1 MGQRQFDT
9 SPTQG
14 WGKVGARLGQGL
26 GQGPGKVR
34 ARLGQGLDKKQGSG
48 KVWAGKVWARLGQG
62 PGKVGAR
69 SGQKAR
75 FRQGRGKLAAI
86 PIYFTLIT
94 PPSLSPASITNQSL
108 YHYLLIYSPIS
119 SASRIDIYPCIMSI
133 SISILSIFLVYLFYL
148 SDPSVSIPLSILP
161 LFLYFHIYRC
171 IYSISTSI
179 PLSILALSP
188 HLSLYLFDIYLQ
200 IYPCMSDILRSI
212 GVVVEFQR

>member
-1 MGQRQFDT
+1 MTYSENIFSDFLTRQFDT

-14 WGKVGARLGQGL
+14 WGKVGARLGQGWGKVL
-26 GQGPGKVR
+26 GKVR

-75 FRQGRGKLAAI
+75 FGQGRGKLAAI

-119 SASRIDIYPCIMSI
+119 STSI
-133 SISILSIFLVYLFYL
+133 SVSTPVSRLSPYLSFLYFLSIYSIFHFLSYP
-148 SDPSVSIPLSILP
+148 SDPSVS
-161 LFLYFHIYRC
+161 F
-171 IYSISTSI
+171 
-179 PLSILALSP
+179 
-188 HLSLYLFDIYLQ
+188 YLF
-200 IYPCMSDILRSI
+200 R
-212 GVVVEFQR
+212 